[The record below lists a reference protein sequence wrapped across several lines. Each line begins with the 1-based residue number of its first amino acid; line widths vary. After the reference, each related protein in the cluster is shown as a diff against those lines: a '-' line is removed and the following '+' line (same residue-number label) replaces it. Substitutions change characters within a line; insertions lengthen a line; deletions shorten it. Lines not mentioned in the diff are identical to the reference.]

1 MKITIEI
8 DESYNLV
15 ECGYLLDYLIK
26 NNPVILYGIVHDE
39 SSDNNEK
46 KCCCDSCSCSD
57 PKEV

>member
-8 DESYNLV
+8 DESYDLV

-39 SSDNNEK
+39 K
-46 KCCCDSCSCSD
+46 KCCCDSCSCGES
-57 PKEV
+57 KEI